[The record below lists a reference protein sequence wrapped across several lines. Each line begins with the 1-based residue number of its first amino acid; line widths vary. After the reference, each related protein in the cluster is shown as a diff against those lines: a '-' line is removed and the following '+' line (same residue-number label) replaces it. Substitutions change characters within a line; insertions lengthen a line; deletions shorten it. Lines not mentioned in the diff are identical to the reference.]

1 MNNVFTRVSALN
13 QDDFTTLFGALYE
26 HSPWIAQEAWLAR
39 PFQNEDA
46 LLAAF
51 RKVVAIAPSAAQM
64 ALIREHPELARKVG
78 VDDTLTTASQNEQA
92 SAGLDR
98 LTPAEHARFT
108 ASNEA
113 YRAKFDMPFIICV
126 RLSEKDH
133 ILNEM
138 ERRTRNTADEE
149 RRTALA
155 EIDRIAAIRCRDVLK
170 ALETHA

>member
-1 MNNVFTRVSALN
+1 MNTIFTSINALN
-13 QDDFTTLFGALYE
+13 QDDFTKLFGALYE
-26 HSPWIAQEAWLAR
+26 HSPWIAQEVWKAR
-39 PFQNEDA
+39 PFQDEDA

-51 RKVVAIAPSAAQM
+51 RDVVAHAPSDAQM
-64 ALIREHPELARKVG
+64 LLIREHPELARKVG
-78 VDDTLTTASQNEQA
+78 VDETLTAASQNEQS

-138 ERRTRNTADEE
+138 ERRTHNSADEE
-149 RRTALA
+149 RRAALA
-155 EIDRIAAIRCRDVLK
+155 EIDKIAAIRCRDVLK
-170 ALETHA
+170 ALETKA